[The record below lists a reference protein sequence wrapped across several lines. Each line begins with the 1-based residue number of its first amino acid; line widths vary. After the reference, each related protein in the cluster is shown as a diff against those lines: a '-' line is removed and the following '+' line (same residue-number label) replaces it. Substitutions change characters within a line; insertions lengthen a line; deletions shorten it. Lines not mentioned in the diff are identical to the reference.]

1 MAQEMDL
8 RDFLELIG
16 IFSHNTPHIPR
27 PVGAREGSPARVF
40 FRAGNCAS
48 VKRPDKPDKTR
59 TRDKSRNG
67 QNRTKSGQAA
77 HTPLRRCPC
86 PK

>member
-59 TRDKSRNG
+59 TLDKSSNG
-67 QNRTKSGQAA
+67 QNRTSPGQNPDKPD
-77 HTPLRRCPC
+77 TPP
-86 PK
+86 